1 MNKQIDFYI
10 KWAATITLIIG
21 ISINSFGIYP
31 LGPIVLLCGGL
42 LWLTVSIIWK
52 DGALIATNGIA
63 SLVGF
68 IGLLYN
74 FLL

>member
-1 MNKQIDFYI
+1 
-10 KWAATITLIIG
+10 
-21 ISINSFGIYP
+21 
-31 LGPIVLLCGGL
+31 LCGGL